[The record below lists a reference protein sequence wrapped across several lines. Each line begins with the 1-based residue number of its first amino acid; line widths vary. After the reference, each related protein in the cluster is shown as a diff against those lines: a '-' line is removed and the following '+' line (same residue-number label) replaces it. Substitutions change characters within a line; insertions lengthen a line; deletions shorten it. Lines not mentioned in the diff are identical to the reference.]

1 MLRSLFSGI
10 TGLRAHQTMMDVVGN
25 NISNVN
31 TTGFKSST
39 TVFEDTLSQMV
50 RAAAAPGQGLGGLN
64 PAQIG
69 LGVQLG
75 GISTNFGQGS
85 AQTTNKTSDLMIQ
98 GDGFFIMKKGNEEVY
113 TRAGNFNFDTD
124 GRLTNNQGFT
134 VQGYPAVNG
143 VPDINAPL
151 RRHRAAD
158 RHHAGAGP
166 QRAGGDQRQHRRGHH
181 GRDHPQR
188 HVVRRPRR
196 RARADDHADAQRR
209 RRVRRGRHRLGGRL
223 ARRPPGRS
231 PSTRPASRRSRRHV
245 IDFADGTQVTID
257 LTDTTNFGGP
267 ASFDVKSADGYA
279 SGSLE
284 QYKISPDGSIV
295 GVFSNGQK
303 LTMAQ
308 IGLANFNNPG
318 GLEKIG
324 NTSFRATTN
333 SGLPQRGVAAAGGR
347 GSLISG
353 TLEMSNVD
361 LAAEFTNL
369 IIAQRG
375 FQANSR
381 VITSSDEMLTDLV
394 NIKR

>member
-1 MLRSLFSGI
+1 VLRSLFSGI
-10 TGLRAHQTMMDVVGN
+10 TGLRSHQTMMDVVGN
-25 NISNVN
+25 NIANVN

-64 PAQIG
+64 PAQVG
-69 LGVQLG
+69 LGVQVG

-98 GDGFFIMKKGNEEVY
+98 GDGFFVMNKGPEEVY

-124 GRLTNNQGFT
+124 GRLTNNQGWT

-143 VPDINAPL
+143 VVDLNAPL
-151 RRHRAAD
+151 QD
-158 RHHAGAGP
+158 IVLPSGTTLP
-166 QRAGGDQRQHRRGHH
+166 PD
-181 GRDHPQR
+181 PSS
-188 HVVRRPRR
+188 
-196 RARADDHADAQRR
+196 
-209 RRVRRGRHRLGGRL
+209 RVGLSGNIPSGTTGVLTRSATTYDMLGGQHVL
-223 ARRPPGRS
+223 TISMTHNGTDGFDISVADSAAGTTVAAGSITFDNAGVATIS
-231 PSTRPASRRSRRHV
+231 PTSVT
-245 IDFADGTQVTID
+245 FADGTVVDID

-267 ASFDVKSADGYA
+267 SSFDVKQADGYA

-284 QYKISPDGSIV
+284 QYKIGPDGTV
-295 GVFSNGQK
+295 TGVFSNGQK
-303 LTMAQ
+303 LPMAQ
-308 IGLANFNNPG
+308 IGLVNFNNPA

-333 SGLPQRGVAAAGGR
+333 SGLPQRGVAASGGR
-347 GSLISG
+347 GTLISG

-361 LAAEFTNL
+361 LATEFTNL

>member
-1 MLRSLFSGI
+1 VLRSLFSGI

-39 TVFEDTLSQMV
+39 TIFEDTLSQMV
-50 RAAAAPGQGLGGLN
+50 RSAAAPGQGLGGLN
-64 PAQIG
+64 PAQVG

-98 GDGFFIMKKGNEEVY
+98 GDGFFIMKKGNEEIY
-113 TRAGNFNFDTD
+113 TRAGNFNFDTA

-143 VPDINAPL
+143 VPDTSQPL
-151 RRHRAAD
+151 RDISLPAGTTLAPQPSSAVAINGNIASGTTTSLTRSATTYDTIGGEHVLTITMTYNGTDGFDVGVAD
-158 RHHAGAGP
+158 SAPGSSTSAGAITFDN
-166 QRAGGDQRQHRRGHH
+166 AGVATIT
-181 GRDHPQR
+181 PTT
-188 HVVRRPRR
+188 V
-196 RARADDHADAQRR
+196 
-209 RRVRRGRHRLGGRL
+209 
-223 ARRPPGRS
+223 
-231 PSTRPASRRSRRHV
+231 T
-245 IDFADGTQVTID
+245 FADGTVVAID
-257 LTDTTNFGGP
+257 LTGTTNFGGP

-284 QYKISPDGSIV
+284 QYKIAPDGSVV

-308 IGLANFNNPG
+308 VGLANFNNPG

-324 NTSFRATTN
+324 NTAFRATTN
-333 SGLPQRGVAAAGGR
+333 SGLPQRGVAATGGR
-347 GSLISG
+347 GTLISG

-381 VITSSDEMLTDLV
+381 VVTSSDEMLTELV
-394 NIKR
+394 NLKR

>member
-1 MLRSLFSGI
+1 VLRSLFSGI

-25 NISNVN
+25 NIANVN
-31 TTGFKSST
+31 TTGFKSSST
-39 TVFEDTLSQMV
+39 IFEDTLSQMV
-50 RAAAAPGQGLGGLN
+50 RAAAAPGQGIGGLN
-64 PAQIG
+64 PAQVG

-75 GISTNFGQGS
+75 AISTNFGQGS

-98 GDGFFIMKKGNEEVY
+98 GDGFFIMMKGNEEIY

-134 VQGYPAVNG
+134 VQGYPATNG
-143 VPDINAPL
+143 VPDLSKPLQDITLPAGTTLPPRPSSTVAINGNIASGTTGTIT
-151 RRHRAAD
+151 RSATTYD
-158 RHHAGAGP
+158 
-166 QRAGGDQRQHRRGHH
+166 
-181 GRDHPQR
+181 
-188 HVVRRPRR
+188 V
-196 RARADDHADAQRR
+196 
-209 RRVRRGRHRLGGRL
+209 LGGEHVL
-223 ARRPPGRS
+223 TVTMTYNGTNGFDVDVADSAPGS
-231 PSTRPASRRSRRHV
+231 STAQGSITFDNTGAATIAPTQV
-245 IDFADGTQVTID
+245 TFADGTIVDID
-257 LTDTTNFGGP
+257 LAGTTNFGGP
-267 ASFDVKSADGYA
+267 ASFDVKSADGYS

-284 QYKISPDGSIV
+284 QYKIAPDGSVV

-308 IGLANFNNPG
+308 VALANFNNPG

-324 NTSFRATTN
+324 NTAFRATTN
-333 SGLPQRGVAAAGGR
+333 SGLPQRGIAATGGR
-347 GSLISG
+347 GTLISG

-381 VITSSDEMLTDLV
+381 VVTSSDEMLQDLV
-394 NIKR
+394 NLKR

>member
-1 MLRSLFSGI
+1 VLRSLFSGI

-25 NISNVN
+25 NIANVN

-98 GDGFFIMKKGNEEVY
+98 GDGFFVMKKGNEEVY

-124 GRLTNNQGFT
+124 GRLVNNSGFT
-134 VQGYPAVNG
+134 VQGYPATNG
-143 VPDINAPL
+143 VVDINQPMKDIVLPAGTTLPPAPSSEVKL
-151 RRHRAAD
+151 NGNIASGTTGTLTRSAPTYDKLGGEHVLTITMQYNGTDGFDVNVTDSANGSTAT
-158 RHHAGAGP
+158 AGAITFDN
-166 QRAGGDQRQHRRGHH
+166 AG
-181 GRDHPQR
+181 
-188 HVVRRPRR
+188 V
-196 RARADDHADAQRR
+196 A
-209 RRVRRGRHRLGGRL
+209 
-223 ARRPPGRS
+223 
-231 PSTRPASRRSRRHV
+231 TITPAS
-245 IDFADGTQVTID
+245 IAFADGTSVAID

-267 ASFDVKSADGYA
+267 ASFDVKSADGFA

-284 QYKISPDGSIV
+284 QYKIAPDGSVV

-308 IGLANFNNPG
+308 VGLANFNNPA
-318 GLEKIG
+318 GLEKLG

-333 SGLPQRGVAAAGGR
+333 SGLPQRGVAGSGGR
-347 GSLISG
+347 GTLLSG

>member
-31 TTGFKSST
+31 TTGFKSSST
-39 TVFEDTLSQMV
+39 IFEDTLSQMV
-50 RAAAAPGQGLGGLN
+50 RAAASPGQGVGGLN

-69 LGVQLG
+69 LGVQMG
-75 GISTNFGQGS
+75 AISTNFGQGS

-98 GDGFFIMKKGNEEVY
+98 GDGFFILMKGNEEIY

-143 VPDINAPL
+143 VPDLSQPL
-151 RRHRAAD
+151 RD
-158 RHHAGAGP
+158 IELPAGTTLPPDPSSSVEINGNIASGTTGTIT
-166 QRAGGDQRQHRRGHH
+166 RSATTYDI
-181 GRDHPQR
+181 
-188 HVVRRPRR
+188 
-196 RARADDHADAQRR
+196 
-209 RRVRRGRHRLGGRL
+209 LGGEHVL
-223 ARRPPGRS
+223 TITMTWNGTNGFDVDVADSAPGS
-231 PSTRPASRRSRRHV
+231 STTQGSITFDNTGAATIAPTQV
-245 IDFADGTQVTID
+245 TFADGTVVDID
-257 LTDTTNFGGP
+257 LAGTTNFGGP
-267 ASFDVKSADGYA
+267 ASFDVKNTDGYA

-284 QYKISPDGSIV
+284 QYKIAPDGSVV
-295 GVFSNGQK
+295 GVFSNGEK

-308 IGLANFNNPG
+308 VALANFNNPA

-324 NTSFRATTN
+324 NTAFRATTN
-333 SGLPQRGVAAAGGR
+333 SGLPQRGIAATGGR
-347 GSLISG
+347 GTLISG

-381 VITSSDEMLTDLV
+381 VVTSSDEMLQDLV
-394 NIKR
+394 NLKR

>member
-1 MLRSLFSGI
+1 VLRSLFSGI

-113 TRAGNFNFDTD
+113 TRAGNFNFDTE

-134 VQGYPAVNG
+134 VQGYRAVNG

-151 RRHRAAD
+151 RDIVLATGTTLAPNPSGRVAINGNIAAGTTGVLTRSATTYD
-158 RHHAGAGP
+158 ALGGEHVLTITLTHNGTDGFDVNVADSAAGSTTTAGAITFDN
-166 QRAGGDQRQHRRGHH
+166 AGVATIT
-181 GRDHPQR
+181 P
-188 HVVRRPRR
+188 
-196 RARADDHADAQRR
+196 
-209 RRVRRGRHRLGGRL
+209 
-223 ARRPPGRS
+223 
-231 PSTRPASRRSRRHV
+231 TT
-245 IDFADGTQVTID
+245 IEFADGTVVEID
-257 LTDTTNFGGP
+257 LDDTTNFGGP

-333 SGLPQRGVAAAGGR
+333 SGLPQRGVAGSGGR
-347 GSLISG
+347 GTLISG

-381 VITSSDEMLTDLV
+381 VVTSSDEMLQDLV
-394 NIKR
+394 NLKR

>member
-64 PAQIG
+64 PAQVG

-143 VPDINAPL
+143 VPDVNAPL
-151 RRHRAAD
+151 RPIVLATGTTLAPDPSERVAINGNIAAGTTGTIT
-158 RHHAGAGP
+158 RSATTY
-166 QRAGGDQRQHRRGHH
+166 
-181 GRDHPQR
+181 
-188 HVVRRPRR
+188 
-196 RARADDHADAQRR
+196 DA
-209 RRVRRGRHRLGGRL
+209 LGGEHVL
-223 ARRPPGRS
+223 TITMTHNGSNGFNVNVTDSATGS
-231 PSTRPASRRSRRHV
+231 STTAGDITFDNAGVATITPTV
-245 IDFADGTQVTID
+245 VDFADGTQVTID

-308 IGLANFNNPG
+308 VGLANFNNPA

-333 SGLPQRGVAAAGGR
+333 SGLPQRGVAASGGR
-347 GSLISG
+347 GTLISG

>member
-1 MLRSLFSGI
+1 VLRSLFSGI

-31 TTGFKSST
+31 THGFKSST

-64 PAQIG
+64 PAQVG

-98 GDGFFIMKKGNEEVY
+98 GDGFFIMKKGNEEIY

-143 VPDINAPL
+143 VPDTSQPL
-151 RRHRAAD
+151 RDIVLATGTTLPPD
-158 RHHAGAGP
+158 PSSQVSISGNITAGTTGTITRSATTY
-166 QRAGGDQRQHRRGHH
+166 
-181 GRDHPQR
+181 
-188 HVVRRPRR
+188 
-196 RARADDHADAQRR
+196 DA
-209 RRVRRGRHRLGGRL
+209 LGGEHVL
-223 ARRPPGRS
+223 TITLTHNGVDGFDVGVTDTAAGTTTAAGSITFDAAGVATIS
-231 PSTRPASRRSRRHV
+231 PTTV
-245 IDFADGTQVTID
+245 TFADGTAVEID

-267 ASFDVKSADGYA
+267 ASFDVKSSDGFA

-308 IGLANFNNPG
+308 IGLANFNNPA

-333 SGLPQRGVAAAGGR
+333 SGLPQRGAAGVGGR
-347 GSLISG
+347 GTLISG

>member
-1 MLRSLFSGI
+1 VLRSLFSGI

-31 TTGFKSST
+31 TTGFKSSST
-39 TVFEDTLSQMV
+39 IFEDTLSQMV
-50 RAAAAPGQGLGGLN
+50 RAAAAPGQGVGGLN

-69 LGVQLG
+69 LGVQMG
-75 GISTNFGQGS
+75 AISTNFGQGS

-98 GDGFFIMKKGNEEVY
+98 GDGFFILMKGNEEIY

-124 GRLTNNQGFT
+124 GRLTNNQGFS

-143 VPDINAPL
+143 VPDTSQPL
-151 RRHRAAD
+151 RD
-158 RHHAGAGP
+158 IELPTGTTLPP
-166 QRAGGDQRQHRRGHH
+166 QESSTVELNGNIASGTTGTITRSATTYDI
-181 GRDHPQR
+181 
-188 HVVRRPRR
+188 
-196 RARADDHADAQRR
+196 
-209 RRVRRGRHRLGGRL
+209 LGGEHVL
-223 ARRPPGRS
+223 TITMTWNGTDGFDVDVADSAPGS
-231 PSTRPASRRSRRHV
+231 STTQGSITFDNTGAATITPTQVA
-245 IDFADGTQVTID
+245 FADGTTVDID
-257 LTDTTNFGGP
+257 LTGTTNFGGP
-267 ASFDVKSADGYA
+267 GAFDVKSVDGYA

-284 QYKISPDGSIV
+284 QYKIAPDGSVV

-308 IGLANFNNPG
+308 VALANFNNPA

-324 NTSFRATTN
+324 NTAFRATTN
-333 SGLPQRGVAAAGGR
+333 SGLPQRGTAATGGR
-347 GSLISG
+347 GTLISG

-381 VITSSDEMLTDLV
+381 VVTSSDEMLQDLV
-394 NIKR
+394 NLKR